1 MIPIIKAKRNSC
13 ALSAVV
19 PDKSNPNTTMITTPK
34 IKIKS
39 CALNAILLATL
50 LVAAKTAAQ
59 PTGQWD
65 FESGNLDATVGT
77 VLTYADGAGGPTQL
91 GTSFGTTT
99 SFGIPNINGTLANV
113 MRFPAATN
121 GMGYLMPDPATP
133 NGGGSQVNEWTLIMD
148 VLYPAASDVV
158 DRPIIDT
165 DGSIFVAGPDF
176 GVSASDG
183 LGVPPSGPYYG
194 SIPPNTWHRI
204 GISVTA
210 NAVNLYI
217 DGQQIGTVAGA
228 GLDARFAL
236 SVGATSLL
244 LGSTASS
251 AAIGYVNSIQLRDV
265 ALNPGQ
271 MLALGG
277 ASATGIPQVIPPVPS
292 FIESRTPAVSATG
305 VSPTPAFDVVLNQGD
320 TTVSQSSIKLYFDGA
335 LLSSTMTPTPPT
347 FDVAASIT
355 TIQPPNSVHALSLVW
370 SDSVAGLKT
379 NTWSFT
385 VQNYQNVN
393 LPAPFYFEDFNGL
406 AEDPSGPGPLPS
418 GWTVSNMTSPQNAGF
433 NLDDRKSDSYLNWVL
448 VSSGRF
454 SSWQSDRTALPPIVL
469 NGTLL
474 TSLTDG
480 NLMWAESD
488 SRCDSCNGQF
498 QELYSADIDC
508 RGKTNVFVA
517 WKSIYEQNQDNMNCC
532 EYSIDQ
538 GANWLPVRYLFCTLG
553 NGETSDIY
561 YTNNAAGQPVIDVG
575 QTFYTIE
582 PNRNFSTTTPPA
594 STNYWWYIKAPITTN
609 LIPCIIGYT
618 NDDTR
623 NGKEIVVVRLAKA
636 DGQSKVRFRF
646 LNSGTSSWFWGID
659 DLGLYEINTP
669 VITSQPAAQTV
680 SAGSTA
686 TFTVVAQSATPL
698 TYQWQHAGANLSN
711 GGHFSGA
718 TNATLTV
725 SNCETNDAGQY
736 VCVVGNLY
744 GNVPS
749 SGALLTVVGA
759 PQIITQPTPAVSSP
773 GFPVSFTAAALGRPP
788 LHCQWLHDGSPV
800 GANSATLSFASVQTT
815 DAGRYQVAVT
825 NSEGSVLSIAVR
837 LLVSPGPIV
846 SNLVAHITF
855 DGNYD
860 DSSGRNNNATAV
872 GGPTLVAGKINQ
884 AMKFT
889 TSQDGSTIQYAT
901 LGYPDDLKF
910 TDTVD
915 FSVSMWANYTQQVD
929 DPPFISNKNWASS
942 GNPGWGI
949 FTQDNG
955 HYRINT
961 TGTGGTKYDL
971 GSGAT
976 PFVRDG
982 TWHHIVL
989 SHARGAIVSVYTD
1002 GVLTSTRPDLTT
1014 GSIDTDSLGFAVN
1027 IAQDGRGDYTD
1038 GGSAGIT
1045 NAVIDDVGI
1054 WRRALSAQE
1063 AQAIYTAGQNG
1074 KDLAQAV
1081 TAVKLTVVGIAGG
1094 NISFTWPASPTM
1106 KLQQSTSLSPASW
1119 TDVPG
1124 TLGASS
1130 ASVPMSSAKLFFKLA
1145 Q

>member
-1 MIPIIKAKRNSC
+1 MKVVAIAKRNFCALCAVVSDKITVNITMKPIPKAKRNSC
-13 ALSAVV
+13 ALGAVV
-19 PDKSNPNTTMITTPK
+19 
-34 IKIKS
+34 
-39 CALNAILLATL
+39 LATL
-50 LVAAKTAAQ
+50 LVAANTSGQ

-65 FESGNLDATVGT
+65 FNSGNLNATVGAA
-77 VLTYADGAGGPTQL
+77 LTYADGPGGPTQL

-99 SFGIPNINGTLANV
+99 SLGIPNINGTAANV

-148 VLYPAASDVV
+148 VLYPAASDAL

-165 DGSIFVAGPDF
+165 DGTIFVPGPDF
-176 GVSASDG
+176 IVSASDG
-183 LGVPPSGPYYG
+183 LGSPPSGPYGG
-194 SIPPNTWHRI
+194 SILPNIWHRI

-210 NAVNLYI
+210 DVVSLYI
-217 DGQQIGTVAGA
+217 DGQQVGTGAGA
-228 GLDARFAL
+228 GLDNRFAL
-236 SVGATSLL
+236 SAGATSLI
-244 LGSTASS
+244 LGTTLTN
-251 AAIGYVNSIQLRDV
+251 AAVGYVNSIQVRDV

-271 MLALGG
+271 MLAMGG
-277 ASATGIPQVIPPVPS
+277 PSAAGIPQVIPPVPS
-292 FIESRTPAVSATG
+292 FIQSRTPAVSASG
-305 VSPTPAFDVVLNQGD
+305 VSPTPTIDVVLNQGD
-320 TTVSQSSIKLYFDGA
+320 TTVSSSSIKLYFDGA
-335 LLSSTMTPTPPT
+335 LLPSTMTPTPPT

-355 TIQPPNSVHALSLVW
+355 ALQTPNSLHALSLVW

-393 LPAPFYFEDFNGL
+393 LPTPFYFEDFNGL
-406 AEDPSGPGPLPS
+406 TEDPSGPGPLPL
-418 GWTVSNMTSPQNAGF
+418 GWTVSNMTSPGTSGY
-433 NLDDRKSDSYLNWVL
+433 NLDNRDSDCYLNWVL
-448 VSSGRF
+448 VSSSRF
-454 SSWQSDRTALPPIVL
+454 STWGSARTDLPPIVL

-488 SRCDSCNGQF
+488 QRCDNCNGQF
-498 QELYSADIDC
+498 QEMYTRDIDC
-508 RGKTNVFVA
+508 SGKTNVFVA
-517 WKSIYEQNQDNMNCC
+517 WKSIYEQNQDNMNCS

-538 GANWLPVRYLFCTLG
+538 GANWLPVRYMFCTLG
-553 NGETSDIY
+553 NGEASAIY

-575 QTFYTIE
+575 QTFYTTAVS
-582 PNRNFSTTTPPA
+582 RNFSTTTPPA
-594 STNYWWYIKAPITTN
+594 ATNYAWYIKAPITTN

-618 NDDTR
+618 NDDTL
-623 NGKEIVVVRLAKA
+623 NGKEIVVVRLPKA
-636 DGQSKVRFRF
+636 DGQSKVRLRF
-646 LNSGTSSWFWGID
+646 LDTGTSSWFWGID

-680 SAGSTA
+680 SAGTTA

-698 TYQWQHAGANLSN
+698 TYRWQHAGTNLFSV
-711 GGHFSGA
+711 GHFSGA

-749 SGALLTVVGA
+749 VGAQLTVVTA

-773 GFPVSFTAAALGRPP
+773 GFPVSLTVAALGRVP
-788 LHCQWLHDGSPV
+788 LHYQWRHDGLPV
-800 GANSATLSFASVQTT
+800 GANSPTLSFASVQTT
-815 DAGRYQVAVT
+815 DAGRYQVTVT
-825 NSEGSVLSIAVR
+825 NSEGSALSAVVR
-837 LLVSPGPIV
+837 LIVSPGPITN
-846 SNLVAHITF
+846 NLVAHITF

-860 DSSGRNNNATAV
+860 DSSGRNNNASAV
-872 GGPTLVAGKINQ
+872 GGPTLVAGKMGQ

-889 TSQDGSTIQYAT
+889 TTQDGSTIQYAT

-910 TDTVD
+910 GDAVD
-915 FSVSMWANYTQQVD
+915 FSISFWVNYTQQVD

-942 GNPGWGI
+942 GNRGWGI
-949 FTQDNG
+949 FTQGGGN
-955 HYRINT
+955 YRANT
-961 TGTGGTKYDL
+961 TGTGGTKYDT
-971 GSGAT
+971 SAT
-976 PFVRDG
+976 PVVRDG

-989 SHARGAIVSVYTD
+989 SQARGAIASLYTD
-1002 GVLTSTRPDLTT
+1002 GVLTITKPDLAT
-1014 GSIDTDSLGFAVN
+1014 GSIDTDDLGYAVN
-1027 IAQDGRGDYTD
+1027 IAQDGQGTYTD

-1045 NAVIDDVGI
+1045 NALIDDVGI
-1054 WRRALSAQE
+1054 WRRAVSAQE
-1063 AQAIYTAGQNG
+1063 ASAIYTAGQSG
-1074 KDLAQAV
+1074 KNLAQAV
-1081 TAVKLTVVGIAGG
+1081 IAVQLTVVSISNG
-1094 NISFTWPASPTM
+1094 NIHLAWQASPAV

-1124 TLGASS
+1124 TLGAGS
-1130 ASVPMSSAKLFFKLA
+1130 ASVPMSPTKLFFKLA